1 MTTPTTPDE
10 SHDGSTAQPT
20 PQPTTAQPTLQN
32 GAPSPGT
39 TGPDAPQPG
48 ASQPGEPQQ
57 ARPQPMSTARKGTP
71 STRVIVAV
79 TAAVGGVALLAVAA
93 STAYSAVMPERY
105 DAIDAFVG
113 SAVDFDGSEGPGGA
127 APGSEQLV
135 DDGSGTVTHFAPIDE
150 VRSLDLEIAGASFDV
165 AFGDVGEAELA
176 VTGDRA
182 ANWTLAVREG
192 RLIVETPDR
201 GFTTGCF
208 VNCGSGSLGDASGT
222 LTLPQSMMEDGML
235 DAELS
240 VEGGAL
246 RGSGSFRSLDVSVQ
260 GGDIR
265 LDGSAQNVEV
275 EVEAGKA
282 ELELADVGTAEVGVE
297 AGSVRVT
304 MTGAAPDRV
313 SVEASTGSAA
323 LDLPEA
329 DYRVD
334 ATAELGELDDRLTKS
349 EDSKHVVTV
358 RAEAAKVV
366 LQ

>member
-1 MTTPTTPDE
+1 MTTPITPDE
-10 SHDGSTAQPT
+10 SAHGSVRHPDAVE
-20 PQPTTAQPTLQN
+20 
-32 GAPSPGT
+32 PGT
-39 TGPDAPQPG
+39 SQPG
-48 ASQPGEPQQ
+48 AAQPDALQPGKPHTEN
-57 ARPQPMSTARKGTP
+57 ATRKGSP

-93 STAYSAVMPERY
+93 STAYSDIMPERY

-113 SAVDFDGSEGPGGA
+113 SATDLDETDGSGGA
-127 APGSEQLV
+127 APGSEQVV
-135 DDGSGTVTHFAPIDE
+135 DDGSGTVTHFAPVDA
-150 VRSLDLEIAGASFDV
+150 VRALDVEISGASFEV
-165 AFGDVGEAELA
+165 AFGDVAEAELVA
-176 VTGDRA
+176 TGDRA

-192 RLIVETPDR
+192 RLTVETPDR

-208 VNCGSGSLGDASGT
+208 VNCGAGSLGDASGM
-222 LTLPQSMMEDGML
+222 LTLPQSMIEDGRL

-260 GGDIR
+260 GGDVR
-265 LDGSAQNVEV
+265 LDGSAQNLEV

-297 AGSVRVT
+297 AGSVRVA

-334 ATAELGELDDRLTKS
+334 ATAELGEFDDRLAKS
-349 EDSKHVVTV
+349 DDSKHVVSV